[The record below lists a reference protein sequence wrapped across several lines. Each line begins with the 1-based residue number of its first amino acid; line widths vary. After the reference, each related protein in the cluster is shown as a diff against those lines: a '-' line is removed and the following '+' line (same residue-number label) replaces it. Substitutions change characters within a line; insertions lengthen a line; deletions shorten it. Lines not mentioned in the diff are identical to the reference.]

1 MGMMHKQAFPPAAQ
15 SGFTM
20 IEVLI
25 AVLVLSIGL
34 LGLAGLQAASL
45 HNNHSAY
52 LRSQATLLAYGIADR
67 MRANQVRSHVF
78 SSGGSYGCG
87 TIATG
92 ISINN
97 CSYLMN
103 AYTTPSA
110 VSSCNSSG
118 CSTANM
124 AQNDLYEWETTLS
137 RELPNGKGVVC
148 LDSTPDDGTPAAPA
162 CSGGGDVYAIKI
174 WWTDSRDPAAPPQL
188 FATAFRP

>member
-1 MGMMHKQAFPPAAQ
+1 MGMMHKQAFFPAPQ

-45 HNNHSAY
+45 RNNHSAY
-52 LRSQATLLAYGIADR
+52 LRSQATLLAYGIGDR
-67 MRANQVRSHVF
+67 MRANQAEVA
-78 SSGGSYGCG
+78 GG
-87 TIATG
+87 TG
-92 ISINN
+92 YNMSAYSI
-97 CSYLMN
+97 
-103 AYTTPSA
+103 PSA
-110 VSSCNSSG
+110 VPACNSGG
-118 CSTANM
+118 CSPANM
-124 AQNDLYEWETTLS
+124 AQNDLYEWETTLA

-148 LDSTPDDGTPAAPA
+148 LDSSPDDGTPASPA
-162 CSGGGDVYAIKI
+162 CSGGGNVYAIKI

>member
-1 MGMMHKQAFPPAAQ
+1 MGMTDKKTFPRASQA
-15 SGFTM
+15 GFTM

-45 HNNHSAY
+45 RNNHSAY

-67 MRANQVRSHVF
+67 MRANQAEVT
-78 SSGGSYGCG
+78 GG
-87 TIATG
+87 TG
-92 ISINN
+92 
-97 CSYLMN
+97 YQMA
-103 AYTTPSA
+103 AYNLPAA
-110 VSSCNSSG
+110 VTACNSSG
-118 CSTANM
+118 CSPTNM
-124 AQNDLYEWETTLS
+124 AQNDLYEWETTLA

-148 LDSTPDDGTPAAPA
+148 LDSSPDDGTPAAPA

-174 WWTDSRDPAAPPQL
+174 WWTDSRDAAAPPQL